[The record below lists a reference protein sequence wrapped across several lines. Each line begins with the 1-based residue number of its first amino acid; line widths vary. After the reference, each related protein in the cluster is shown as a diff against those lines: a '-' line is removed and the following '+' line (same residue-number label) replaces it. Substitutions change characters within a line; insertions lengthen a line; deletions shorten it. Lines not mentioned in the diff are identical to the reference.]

1 MNASTGEDD
10 DDGNDGNDDDG
21 ESNEKDEDNESTE
34 SILKYVY
41 NLDGQRDRE
50 IMIKSILNLSIILYC
65 DKNIVKNP
73 LCFK

>member
-10 DDGNDGNDDDG
+10 DDGNDGN
-21 ESNEKDEDNESTE
+21 EDNESTE

>member
-10 DDGNDGNDDDG
+10 DDGNDGNDDG

-41 NLDGQRDRE
+41 NLDRQRDRE
-50 IMIKSILNLSIILYC
+50 IIN
-65 DKNIVKNP
+65 D
-73 LCFK
+73 